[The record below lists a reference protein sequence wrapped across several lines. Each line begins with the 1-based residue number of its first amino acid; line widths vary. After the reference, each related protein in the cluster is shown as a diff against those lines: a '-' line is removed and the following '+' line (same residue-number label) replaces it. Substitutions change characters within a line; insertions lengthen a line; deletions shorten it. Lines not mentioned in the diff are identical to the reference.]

1 MAKIPS
7 GGKSVGSIPKSIL
20 YNRYLLYFIFAVTI
34 GNIVQ
39 LMSQQDHMSVVIMV
53 IVGLLTSFF
62 SKNMVVIMCIALV
75 VTNLLK
81 YGTRLRSEG
90 FQTMEDEEEEEEE
103 EGEEGEEDDDE
114 GEEGDKEADDKE
126 VEADQEAD
134 LVLEEKE
141 SFKRRKGKGKG
152 KK

>member
-1 MAKIPS
+1 M
-7 GGKSVGSIPKSIL
+7 
-20 YNRYLLYFIFAVTI
+20 T
-34 GNIVQ
+34 
-39 LMSQQDHMSVVIMV
+39 QQDHMSVVIMV

-90 FQTMEDEEEEEEE
+90 FKTMAGEEDEEKEDDDDDEEDEEE
-103 EGEEGEEDDDE
+103 DDD
-114 GEEGDKEADDKE
+114 DKEADDKE
-126 VEADQEAD
+126 VEDDQEAA

-141 SFKRRKGKGKG
+141 SFRNRKGNGKGKQ
-152 KK
+152 

>member
-39 LMSQQDHMSVVIMV
+39 LMTQQDHMSVVIMV

-90 FQTMEDEEEEEEE
+90 FKTMDGEEEEEKEDDDDEEEDEEED
-103 EGEEGEEDDDE
+103 ED
-114 GEEGDKEADDKE
+114 DKEADDKE

-134 LVLEEKE
+134 LVLEEKKE
-141 SFKRRKGKGKG
+141 SFKRKG

>member
-39 LMSQQDHMSVVIMV
+39 LMTQQDHMSVVIMV

-90 FQTMEDEEEEEEE
+90 FKTMDGEEKDDDDDEE
-103 EGEEGEEDDDE
+103 EGEEEDEEEDDD
-114 GEEGDKEADDKE
+114 DKEADDEE

-134 LVLEEKE
+134 LVLEEKKE
-141 SFKRRKGKGKG
+141 SFKRRKGKK
-152 KK
+152 

>member
-39 LMSQQDHMSVVIMV
+39 LMTQQDHMSVVIMV

-90 FQTMEDEEEEEEE
+90 FKTMDGEEEEED
-103 EGEEGEEDDDE
+103 GEEEDDE
-114 GEEGDKEADDKE
+114 EEEGDKEADDEE

-141 SFKRRKGKGKG
+141 SFGKRKGKGK
-152 KK
+152 K

>member
-90 FQTMEDEEEEEEE
+90 FKTMDGEEDEEKEDDDDDDDDE
-103 EGEEGEEDDDE
+103 EEDDD
-114 GEEGDKEADDKE
+114 DKEADDKE

-134 LVLEEKE
+134 LVLEEKKE
-141 SFKRRKGKGKG
+141 SFKRRKGKQ
-152 KK
+152 

>member
-53 IVGLLTSFF
+53 VVGLLTSFF

-90 FQTMEDEEEEEEE
+90 FQTMDGEEEEEEE
-103 EGEEGEEDDDE
+103 DGEEEDDDE
-114 GEEGDKEADDKE
+114 EEGDKEADDDE

-141 SFKRRKGKGKG
+141 SFKKRKGKGKG
-152 KK
+152 EK

>member
-53 IVGLLTSFF
+53 VVGLLTSFF

-90 FQTMEDEEEEEEE
+90 FQTMDGEEEEEEE
-103 EGEEGEEDDDE
+103 DDEEEDDDE
-114 GEEGDKEADDKE
+114 EEGDKEVDDEE

-141 SFKRRKGKGKG
+141 SFRKRKGNK
-152 KK
+152 

>member
-39 LMSQQDHMSVVIMV
+39 LMTQQDHMSVVIMV

-90 FQTMEDEEEEEEE
+90 FKTMDGEEKEDDDDEEEDEEE
-103 EGEEGEEDDDE
+103 DDD
-114 GEEGDKEADDKE
+114 DKEADDKE

-134 LVLEEKE
+134 LVLEEKKE
-141 SFKRRKGKGKG
+141 SFKRRKGKE
-152 KK
+152 

>member
-90 FQTMEDEEEEEEE
+90 FKTMDGEEEEEEE
-103 EGEEGEEDDDE
+103 DGEEEDDE
-114 GEEGDKEADDKE
+114 EEEGDKEADGEE

-141 SFKRRKGKGKG
+141 SFRTRKGKGKE
-152 KK
+152 

>member
-90 FQTMEDEEEEEEE
+90 FKTMDGEEEEEEE
-103 EGEEGEEDDDE
+103 DDDNEEEDEEEDDD
-114 GEEGDKEADDKE
+114 DKEADDKE

-134 LVLEEKE
+134 LVLEEKKE
-141 SFKRRKGKGKG
+141 SFKRRKGKQ
-152 KK
+152 

>member
-39 LMSQQDHMSVVIMV
+39 LMTQQDHMSVVIMV

-90 FQTMEDEEEEEEE
+90 FKTMDGEEEEEKEDDDDEEEDEEE
-103 EGEEGEEDDDE
+103 DDD
-114 GEEGDKEADDKE
+114 DKEADDKE

-134 LVLEEKE
+134 LVLEEKKE
-141 SFKRRKGKGKG
+141 SFKRRKGKK
-152 KK
+152 

>member
-90 FQTMEDEEEEEEE
+90 FKTMDGEEEEED
-103 EGEEGEEDDDE
+103 GEEEDDE
-114 GEEGDKEADDKE
+114 EEEGDKEADDEE

-141 SFKRRKGKGKG
+141 SFGKRKGKGK
-152 KK
+152 K

>member
-90 FQTMEDEEEEEEE
+90 FQAMDGEEEEEK
-103 EGEEGEEDDDE
+103 EEDDDE
-114 GEEGDKEADDKE
+114 EEDEEEDDDDKEADDEE

-134 LVLEEKE
+134 LVLEEKNE
-141 SFKRRKGKGKG
+141 SFKKRKGNG

>member
-90 FQTMEDEEEEEEE
+90 FKTMDGEEEEEEE
-103 EGEEGEEDDDE
+103 DGEEEDDDE
-114 GEEGDKEADDKE
+114 EEGDKEVDDEE

-141 SFKRRKGKGKG
+141 SFRNRKGTK
-152 KK
+152 

>member
-39 LMSQQDHMSVVIMV
+39 LMTQQDHMSVVIMV

-90 FQTMEDEEEEEEE
+90 FKTMDGEEEEEK
-103 EGEEGEEDDDE
+103 EEDDDE
-114 GEEGDKEADDKE
+114 EEDEEEDDDDKEADDKE

-134 LVLEEKE
+134 LVLEEKKE
-141 SFKRRKGKGKG
+141 SFKRKG

>member
-39 LMSQQDHMSVVIMV
+39 LMTQQDHMSVVIMV

-90 FQTMEDEEEEEEE
+90 FKTMDGEEEEEEE
-103 EGEEGEEDDDE
+103 DGEEEDDE
-114 GEEGDKEADDKE
+114 EEEGDKEADDEE

-141 SFKRRKGKGKG
+141 SFGKRKRKGNK
-152 KK
+152 

>member
-53 IVGLLTSFF
+53 VVGLLTSFF

-90 FQTMEDEEEEEEE
+90 FKTMDGEEEEDEE
-103 EGEEGEEDDDE
+103 
-114 GEEGDKEADDKE
+114 EEGDKEADDEE

-134 LVLEEKE
+134 LVLEEKKE
-141 SFKRRKGKGKG
+141 SFKRRKGKK
-152 KK
+152 

>member
-53 IVGLLTSFF
+53 VVGLLTSFF

-90 FQTMEDEEEEEEE
+90 FKTMDGEEEEEKEDDDDEEEDEEED
-103 EGEEGEEDDDE
+103 ED
-114 GEEGDKEADDKE
+114 DKEADDKE

-134 LVLEEKE
+134 LVLEDKKE
-141 SFKRRKGKGKG
+141 SFKRKG
-152 KK
+152 